1 MSVKETISEWATKI
15 MGASKILDG
24 LEARL
29 REHELGQRQA
39 WRHVPIFTNLEFVV
53 PPSTENRM
61 GLLEQNW
68 LNGGEDVYLQGVMVS
83 VRSVTGEQYLKT
95 GAGFSIAVQED
106 GVQILNSFGL
116 FDFAWNLRSGR
127 TGQQLL
133 SPANNSVTLSS
144 NTLRKDRAGKVHW
157 FSAPWKVAAGDNLL
171 AQVKPLRVPML
182 PYAAAPVPSAIQ
194 DIRVDVAL
202 YGFRTGERYVG

>member
-1 MSVKETISEWATKI
+1 MSDLKETIGAWATKI

-29 REHELGQRQA
+29 RDHELGQRQD
-39 WRHVPIFTNLEFVV
+39 WRHVPIFTNLEFAV

-83 VRSVTGEQYLKT
+83 VRSVTGEQYLKA
-95 GAGFSIAVQED
+95 GSGFSIAVQENA
-106 GVQILNSFGL
+106 QHLNSFGL

-171 AQVKPLRVPML
+171 VQVKPLRVPML
-182 PYAAAPVPSAIQ
+182 PYASTPVPFEIQ
-194 DIRVDVAL
+194 NIRVDMAL